1 MYKTVLDVKSYS
13 KNILRPFRNIA
24 ENIHFFFNI
33 CNFLKN
39 QSAEILEDKDI
50 GNEKAIAGKTK
61 NVGKSGKTDTNAKVS
76 RD

>member
-1 MYKTVLDVKSYS
+1 MSNRTPKIYCAHLETLLK
-13 KNILRPFRNIA
+13 IFI
-24 ENIHFFFNI
+24 FFFNI